1 MANPAIPGAVNPAER
16 RRAPRF
22 SCNFVIAIEWGAA
35 VLHGA
40 VKEVS
45 NTGMF
50 VELEDPLWIGASFAA
65 TAALDQPVVLDCV
78 VRRVEPQRGMGLS
91 FAVSQET
98 GRAVVTQLLERLA
111 VG

>member
-1 MANPAIPGAVNPAER
+1 MGNPVVSGAVSPAER
-16 RRAPRF
+16 RRARRF
-22 SCNFVIAIEWGAA
+22 PCSFEIAIEWGAA

-65 TAALDQPVVLDCV
+65 VAALDQPVVLDCV
-78 VRRVEPQRGMGLS
+78 VRRVEPHRGMGLS
-91 FAVSQET
+91 FAVSQEA
-98 GRAVVTQLLERLA
+98 GRAAVTRLLERLA